1 MKRERDEAGLDVRG
15 VAVTLICAALGLGIA
30 FLVALQLQQWVDRA
44 GEHFAAWKRGIEQPR
59 PAAEQPA
66 RTIPSRDPAK
76 ANKPAQADLTGAFT
90 ENSYPPEALRRGEQG
105 RTVADLAIDA
115 TGAPTGCKIV
125 TSSGSRTLDE
135 ATCRI
140 ALQRIHYQPARDA
153 KGDAV
158 AGMLRLPVKWVI
170 PE

>member
-1 MKRERDEAGLDVRG
+1 MKRERDGAGLDARG
-15 VAVTLICAALGLGIA
+15 IAVTLVCAALGLGIA
-30 FLVALQLQQWVDRA
+30 FLVALQLQQWVDSAR
-44 GEHFAAWKRGIEQPR
+44 EHFAARKHGGEQE
-59 PAAEQPA
+59 ASPA

-76 ANKPAQADLTGAFT
+76 ANKPAQADLTGAFSGD
-90 ENSYPPEALRRGEQG
+90 SYPAEALRRGEQG

-125 TSSGSRTLDE
+125 TSSGSRSLDE

-153 KGDAV
+153 RGDAV
-158 AGMLRLPVKWVI
+158 AGRLRLPVKWVI